1 MRRPMMRFAAGSMI
15 FTPDQILCKNTYF
28 QQSETL
34 YGSHPF
40 YLMMEDDGRSHGV
53 FLKNSNA
60 MGEKSVSLF
69 DE

>member
-1 MRRPMMRFAAGSMI
+1 
-15 FTPDQILCKNTYF
+15 
-28 QQSETL
+28 
-34 YGSHPF
+34 
-40 YLMMEDDGRSHGV
+40 MMEDDGRSHGV